1 MKEPIVL
8 PNFLNPYQVKNLIRL
23 GKANDGG
30 YIVNAQDVIN
40 TMNLIS
46 LGISFDYSFEEEF
59 LKMNN
64 NTNIR
69 TFDGSVGF
77 KYYRRKCKHRLK
89 IFLLKPNLKNFMD
102 VLYGLNLLLKFS
114 IFFKFNLYTKIIH
127 TEKFVTSD
135 HSIFRDFEKG
145 YGYKPEFIEFKDI
158 ISHNLNST
166 FLSID
171 IEGGEYELLEDI
183 CSFSKNLIG
192 LNIEFH
198 DVQDNLEKIKLFIN
212 KFDLL
217 LVHTHINNFGPII
230 NGVPSVIELSFSGN
244 SEIDRFPNQK
254 LVNSLP
260 IKLDQLNNADGT
272 DYLVTFN

>member
-1 MKEPIVL
+1 M
-8 PNFLNPYQVKNLIRL
+8 
-23 GKANDGG
+23 
-30 YIVNAQDVIN
+30 
-40 TMNLIS
+40 
-46 LGISFDYSFEEEF
+46 
-59 LKMNN
+59 
-64 NTNIR
+64 
-69 TFDGSVGF
+69 
-77 KYYRRKCKHRLK
+77 
-89 IFLLKPNLKNFMD
+89 
-102 VLYGLNLLLKFS
+102 
-114 IFFKFNLYTKIIH
+114 
-127 TEKFVTSD
+127 
-135 HSIFRDFEKG
+135 
-145 YGYKPEFIEFKDI
+145 
-158 ISHNLNST
+158 
-166 FLSID
+166 
-171 IEGGEYELLEDI
+171 LEDI

-198 DVQDNLEKIKLFIN
+198 EVQDNLEKIKLFIN